1 MLYNRNSSQKDG
13 DSLIV
18 TRRGTCLPS
27 HSALTNQ
34 TTTASHTGSNIRV
47 NTPDRSEADAFPGS
61 VISLNYGRDREPLGE
76 LTGSTSDI
84 ETGFTRPDRRVLTVR
99 ENHLCDESEI
109 ESKVT
114 SC

>member
-1 MLYNRNSSQKDG
+1 M
-13 DSLIV
+13 

-27 HSALTNQ
+27 HSVLTNQ
-34 TTTASHTGSNIRV
+34 TTTASHNGSNIRV
-47 NTPDRSEADAFPGS
+47 NTPDRSEADAFPMS
-61 VISLNYGRDREPLGE
+61 IISLNHGRDREPLGE

-84 ETGFTRPDRRVLTVR
+84 EPGFTRPDKSVLTVR
-99 ENHLCDESEI
+99 ENHMCDEAEI

>member
-1 MLYNRNSSQKDG
+1 M
-13 DSLIV
+13 

-47 NTPDRSEADAFPGS
+47 NTPDRSEAYAFPGS
-61 VISLNYGRDREPLGE
+61 DISLNYGRDRELLGE
-76 LTGSTSDI
+76 LTRSTSDI
-84 ETGFTRPDRRVLTVR
+84 ETGFTRPDRSVLTVR
-99 ENHLCDESEI
+99 ENLLCDEAEI
-109 ESKVT
+109 ESRVT